1 MARPTTPF
9 VIQWVPQKSGPA
21 FSSASLAY
29 WLQLRVMVNKS
40 AMNTLAL
47 QREHKKHTCLHLPD
61 KHPISI

>member
-1 MARPTTPF
+1 
-9 VIQWVPQKSGPA
+9 
-21 FSSASLAY
+21 
-29 WLQLRVMVNKS
+29 VMVNKS